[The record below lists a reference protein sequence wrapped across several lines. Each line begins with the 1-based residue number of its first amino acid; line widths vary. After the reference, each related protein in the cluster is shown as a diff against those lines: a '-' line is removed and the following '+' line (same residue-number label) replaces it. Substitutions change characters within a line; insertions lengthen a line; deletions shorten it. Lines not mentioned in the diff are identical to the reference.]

1 MTLTS
6 GRGEAGLV
14 LPRPGDGET
23 SRPAF
28 PVLRPA
34 ELAECAGLVLRP
46 AFCAGLAQQLLD
58 WYREHQRD
66 LPWRHTHDA
75 YRIIVAEFMLHQTR
89 VSTVLPYYERF
100 LQLFPDWAALAR
112 ATLDDVL
119 KAWEGLGYY
128 ARARH
133 LHQLAQQVWTEY
145 QGQLPESA
153 ERLRALPGIG
163 EYTVGAVLSMA
174 FGQDRPAID
183 GNVRRV
189 LCRMFQ
195 ITDDPTGP
203 AGREQLQKMA
213 TALLPGGLAGTFNQA
228 LMDLGA
234 TVCTPRRPACLLGTP
249 YPLSGVCPWSA
260 SCRARQLGIQES
272 LPVKRQRK
280 PLPHYDIAAGVI
292 WRGQQMLIAQRP
304 PRGLLGGLWEFP
316 GGKREPGE
324 SLEECLRREIQE
336 ELGIA
341 VEVGALLA
349 SVEHAYTHFRITL
362 HTFHCWYRSGEPHC
376 AACIAWR
383 WVTVAELDQYAFPAA
398 NRKMIHMLQ
407 TATDNEGGP

>member
-1 MTLTS
+1 MTLNS
-6 GRGEAGLV
+6 GSDE
-14 LPRPGDGET
+14 
-23 SRPAF
+23 
-28 PVLRPA
+28 
-34 ELAECAGLVLRP
+34 
-46 AFCAGLAQQLLD
+46 AGLAQQLLV

-66 LPWRHTHDA
+66 LPWRRTRDP

-89 VSTVLPYYERF
+89 VNRVLPYYERF
-100 LQLFPDWAALAR
+100 LRLFPDWAGLAH

-133 LHQLAQQVWTEY
+133 LHQLARHVCAEY

-153 ERLRALPGIG
+153 QGLRALPGIG
-163 EYTVGAVLSMA
+163 EYTVGAILSMA
-174 FGQDRPAID
+174 FGQDQPAID
-183 GNVRRV
+183 GNARRV
-189 LCRMFQ
+189 LCRVFQ

-203 AGREQLQKMA
+203 AGRGRLQEIA
-213 TALLPGGLAGTFNQA
+213 TTLLPLGQAGAFNQA

-234 TVCTPRRPACLLGTP
+234 TVCTPHRPGCML
-249 YPLSGVCPWSA
+249 CPWGE

-272 LPVKRQRK
+272 LPVKRLRK

-292 WRGQQMLIAQRP
+292 WRGERMLIAQRP

-324 SLEECLRREIQE
+324 SLEECLRREVRE

-341 VEVGALLA
+341 VQVGALLA

-362 HTFHCWYRSGEPHC
+362 HAFHCQYLSGDPQC
-376 AACIAWR
+376 TACTAWR
-383 WVTVAELDQYAFPAA
+383 WVTAQELERYAFPAA
-398 NRKMIHMLQ
+398 NREIIHMLQ
-407 TATDNEGGP
+407 AKPRISKETCEHQDSSPHPRHQR

>member
-6 GRGEAGLV
+6 GNGTPAAA
-14 LPRPGDGET
+14 LPRADST
-23 SRPAF
+23 
-28 PVLRPA
+28 
-34 ELAECAGLVLRP
+34 AG
-46 AFCAGLAQQLLD
+46 AGLAQQLLA
-58 WYREHQRD
+58 WYGEHQRE
-66 LPWRHTHDA
+66 LPWRRTRDP
-75 YRIIVAEFMLHQTR
+75 YDIIVAEFMLHQTR

-100 LQLFPDWAALAR
+100 LRLFPNWAALSR
-112 ATLDDVL
+112 ASLDDVL

-133 LHQLAQQVWTEY
+133 LHELAQRVWADY
-145 QGQLPESA
+145 RGHLPASA
-153 ERLRALPGIG
+153 QALRALPGIG
-163 EYTVGAVLSMA
+163 EYTVGAILSIA
-174 FGQDRPAID
+174 FGQDQPAID

-195 ITDDPTGP
+195 VTSDPAGP
-203 AGREQLQKMA
+203 AGKKQVRELA
-213 TALLPGGLAGTFNQA
+213 TALLPAGQAGAFNQA

-234 TVCTPRRPACLLGTP
+234 TVCTPRRPACML
-249 YPLSGVCPWSA
+249 CPWSG

-272 LPVKRQRK
+272 LPVKRAGK

-292 WRGQQMLIAQRP
+292 WRGEQMLIAQRP

-324 SLEECLRREIQE
+324 SLEQCLRREAEE

-341 VEVGALLA
+341 VQVGTLLA

-362 HTFHCWYRSGEPHC
+362 HVFHCQYLSGEPRC
-376 AACIAWR
+376 IACTAWR
-383 WVTVAELDQYAFPAA
+383 WVTPQELELYAFPAA
-398 NRKMIHMLQ
+398 NRKMIRMLLAQ
-407 TATDNEGGP
+407 QWISKETLE